1 MKSELRKI
9 LADICTGQ
17 QGDQYYHTSEDDI
30 ADSDINEV
38 LELFNKQLPEK
49 MPLVNDRY
57 LKGFNQCLADIR
69 RAAGLEE

>member
-9 LADICTGQ
+9 LEAFI
-17 QGDQYYHTSEDDI
+17 S
-30 ADSDINEV
+30 DSTFYGEV
-38 LELFNKQLPEK
+38 GPEVVEAENQAVDAILELFNKQLPEK